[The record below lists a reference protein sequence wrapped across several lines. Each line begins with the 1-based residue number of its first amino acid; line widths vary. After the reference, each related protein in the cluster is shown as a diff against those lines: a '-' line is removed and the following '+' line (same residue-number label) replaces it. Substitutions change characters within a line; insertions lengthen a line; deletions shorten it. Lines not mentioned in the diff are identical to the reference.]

1 MVYLKMKK
9 AITSLAVATL
19 LLSASGVVK
28 AAENKEDWDEP
39 VFIKGADLE
48 GQDLQQTENALGVDD
63 NYETYNVNVNDVSNY
78 IPNSSNLSYIYSSA
92 TIEHKKWG
100 KGVDVKIDTPDN
112 ITKVTSEQYQNAA
125 ITAGIKNAEIH
136 IASVD
141 QVTGEGALAGIYKA
155 YEEKGNDLNAED
167 IQNSNQE
174 MNDLGR
180 ISEENKGKD
189 GYSDEAL
196 NASIADIKEQL
207 ADIKQNQDKQIT
219 QQQVEDTV
227 NKVLDERGLSE
238 ILSENQIQMI
248 NNNMVN
254 VANSN
259 ALTSDPK
266 AFKQNA
272 KDVLKNIEKKVE
284 ELIENDSEISSRSGA
299 AKLKISKSYFN
310 KIKLHKLNIKSFKKE
325 LFLIQQ
331 KNKKQ
336 EQKRTAENC
345 TKE

>member
-1 MVYLKMKK
+1 MKK

-48 GQDLQQTENALGVDD
+48 GQDLQQTENDLGVDD

-155 YEEKGNDLNAED
+155 YEEKGNNLNAED
-167 IQNSNQE
+167 IQNSNH
-174 MNDLGR
+174 LGR

-272 KDVLKNIEKKVE
+272 KDVLKNIEKNSDDLLNKAKDKAKDLNTEENRNLLQRIWDGIVE
-284 ELIENDSEISSRSGA
+284 IIQSIIQFFSNLLN
-299 AKLKISKSYFN
+299 KL
-310 KIKLHKLNIKSFKKE
+310 
-325 LFLIQQ
+325 
-331 KNKKQ
+331 
-336 EQKRTAENC
+336 
-345 TKE
+345 

>member
-48 GQDLQQTENALGVDD
+48 GQDLQQTENDLGVDD

-155 YEEKGNDLNAED
+155 YEEKGNNLNAED

-248 NNNMVN
+248 NNNMIN

-266 AFKQNA
+266 VFKQNA
-272 KDVLKNIEKKVE
+272 KDVLKKIEKNSDDLLNKAKDKAKDLNTEENRNLLQRIWDGIVE
-284 ELIENDSEISSRSGA
+284 IIQSIIQFFSNLLN
-299 AKLKISKSYFN
+299 KL
-310 KIKLHKLNIKSFKKE
+310 
-325 LFLIQQ
+325 
-331 KNKKQ
+331 
-336 EQKRTAENC
+336 
-345 TKE
+345 

>member
-1 MVYLKMKK
+1 MLLKQLIIKK
-9 AITSLAVATL
+9 I
-19 LLSASGVVK
+19 
-28 AAENKEDWDEP
+28 EP

-48 GQDLQQTENALGVDD
+48 GQDLQQTENDLGVDD

-125 ITAGIKNAEIH
+125 ITGGIKNAEIH
-136 IASVD
+136 IASVEP
-141 QVTGEGALAGIYKA
+141 VTGEGALAGIYKA
-155 YEEKGNDLNAED
+155 YEEKGNNLNTED

-174 MNDLGR
+174 MNDLGT

-272 KDVLKNIEKKVE
+272 KDVLKNIEKNSDDLLNKAKDKAKDLNTEENRNLLQRIWDGIVE
-284 ELIENDSEISSRSGA
+284 IIQSIIQFFSNLLN
-299 AKLKISKSYFN
+299 KL
-310 KIKLHKLNIKSFKKE
+310 
-325 LFLIQQ
+325 
-331 KNKKQ
+331 
-336 EQKRTAENC
+336 
-345 TKE
+345 

>member
-48 GQDLQQTENALGVDD
+48 GQDLQQTENDLGVDD

-141 QVTGEGALAGIYKA
+141 QVTGEGALAGIYKV

-272 KDVLKNIEKKVE
+272 KDVLKNIEKNSDDLLNKAKDKAKDLNTEENRNLLQRIWDGIVE
-284 ELIENDSEISSRSGA
+284 IIQSIIQFFSNLLN
-299 AKLKISKSYFN
+299 KL
-310 KIKLHKLNIKSFKKE
+310 
-325 LFLIQQ
+325 
-331 KNKKQ
+331 
-336 EQKRTAENC
+336 
-345 TKE
+345 

>member
-48 GQDLQQTENALGVDD
+48 GQDLQQTENDLGVDD

-155 YEEKGNDLNAED
+155 YEEKGNNLNAED

-259 ALTSDPK
+259 VLTSDPK

-272 KDVLKNIEKKVE
+272 KDVLKNIEKNSDDLLNKAKDKAKDLNTEENRNLLQRIWDGIVE
-284 ELIENDSEISSRSGA
+284 IIQSIIQFFSNLLN
-299 AKLKISKSYFN
+299 KL
-310 KIKLHKLNIKSFKKE
+310 
-325 LFLIQQ
+325 
-331 KNKKQ
+331 
-336 EQKRTAENC
+336 
-345 TKE
+345 

>member
-48 GQDLQQTENALGVDD
+48 GQDLQQTENDLGVDD

-136 IASVD
+136 IASVEP
-141 QVTGEGALAGIYKA
+141 VTGEGALAGIYKA
-155 YEEKGNDLNAED
+155 YEEKGNDLNNED

-174 MNDLGR
+174 MNDLGT

-207 ADIKQNQDKQIT
+207 ADIKKNQDKQIT

-238 ILSENQIQMI
+238 ILSDNQIQMI
-248 NNNMVN
+248 NNNMIN

-272 KDVLKNIEKKVE
+272 KDVLKNIEKNSDDLLNKAKDKAKDLNTEENRNLLQRIWDGIVE
-284 ELIENDSEISSRSGA
+284 IIQSIIQFFSNLLN
-299 AKLKISKSYFN
+299 KL
-310 KIKLHKLNIKSFKKE
+310 
-325 LFLIQQ
+325 
-331 KNKKQ
+331 
-336 EQKRTAENC
+336 
-345 TKE
+345 

>member
-1 MVYLKMKK
+1 MKK

-48 GQDLQQTENALGVDD
+48 GQDLQQTENDLGVDD

-136 IASVD
+136 IASVEP
-141 QVTGEGALAGIYKA
+141 VTGEGALAGIYKA
-155 YEEKGNDLNAED
+155 YEEKGNDLNNED

-174 MNDLGR
+174 MNDLGT

-238 ILSENQIQMI
+238 ILSDNQIQMI
-248 NNNMVN
+248 NNNMIN

-272 KDVLKNIEKKVE
+272 KDVLKNIEKNSDDLLNKAKDKAKDLNTEENRNLLQRIWDGIVE
-284 ELIENDSEISSRSGA
+284 IIQSIIQFFSNL
-299 AKLKISKSYFN
+299 
-310 KIKLHKLNIKSFKKE
+310 LNR
-325 LFLIQQ
+325 L
-331 KNKKQ
+331 
-336 EQKRTAENC
+336 
-345 TKE
+345 

>member
-48 GQDLQQTENALGVDD
+48 GQDLQQTENDLGVDD

-155 YEEKGNDLNAED
+155 YEEKGNNLNAED

-272 KDVLKNIEKKVE
+272 KDVLKNIEKNSDDLLNKAKDKAKDLNTEENRNLLQRIWDGIVE
-284 ELIENDSEISSRSGA
+284 IIQSIIQFFSNLLN
-299 AKLKISKSYFN
+299 KL
-310 KIKLHKLNIKSFKKE
+310 
-325 LFLIQQ
+325 
-331 KNKKQ
+331 
-336 EQKRTAENC
+336 
-345 TKE
+345 

>member
-48 GQDLQQTENALGVDD
+48 GQDLQQTENDLGVDD

-155 YEEKGNDLNAED
+155 YEEKGNNLNAED

-272 KDVLKNIEKKVE
+272 KDVLKNIEKNSDDLLNKAKDKAKDLNTEENRNLLQRIWDGIVE
-284 ELIENDSEISSRSGA
+284 IIQSIIQFFSNL
-299 AKLKISKSYFN
+299 
-310 KIKLHKLNIKSFKKE
+310 LNR
-325 LFLIQQ
+325 L
-331 KNKKQ
+331 
-336 EQKRTAENC
+336 
-345 TKE
+345 

>member
-1 MVYLKMKK
+1 MKK

-48 GQDLQQTENALGVDD
+48 GQDLQQTENDLGVDD

-78 IPNSSNLSYIYSSA
+78 IPNSSNLSYIYSSV

-155 YEEKGNDLNAED
+155 YEEKGNNLNAED

-259 ALTSDPK
+259 VLTSDPK

-272 KDVLKNIEKKVE
+272 KDVLKNIEKNSDDLLNKAKDKAKDLNTEENRNLLQRIWDGIVE
-284 ELIENDSEISSRSGA
+284 IIQSIIQFFSNLLN
-299 AKLKISKSYFN
+299 KL
-310 KIKLHKLNIKSFKKE
+310 
-325 LFLIQQ
+325 
-331 KNKKQ
+331 
-336 EQKRTAENC
+336 
-345 TKE
+345 

>member
-9 AITSLAVATL
+9 TVTSLAVATL

-28 AAENKEDWDEP
+28 AADNKADWDEP

-48 GQDLQQTENALGVDD
+48 GQDLQQTEDNLGVDD
-63 NYETYNVNVNDVSNY
+63 NYETYSVNVNDVSNY

-136 IASVD
+136 IASVEP
-141 QVTGEGALAGIYKA
+141 VTGEGALAGIYKA
-155 YEEKGNDLNAED
+155 YEEKGNDLNTED

-174 MNDLGR
+174 MNDLGT

-238 ILSENQIQMI
+238 ILSDNQIQMI
-248 NNNMVN
+248 NNNMIN

-272 KDVLKNIEKKVE
+272 KDVLKNIEKNSDDLLNKAKDKAKDLNTEENRNLLQRIWDGIVE
-284 ELIENDSEISSRSGA
+284 IIQSIIQFFSNLLN
-299 AKLKISKSYFN
+299 KL
-310 KIKLHKLNIKSFKKE
+310 
-325 LFLIQQ
+325 
-331 KNKKQ
+331 
-336 EQKRTAENC
+336 
-345 TKE
+345 

>member
-1 MVYLKMKK
+1 MKK
-9 AITSLAVATL
+9 TLTSLTVATL
-19 LLSASGVVK
+19 LLSATGVVK
-28 AAENKEDWDEP
+28 AADNKEDWDEP

-48 GQDLQQTENALGVDD
+48 GQDLQQTENDLGVDD

-78 IPNSSNLSYIYSSA
+78 MPNSSNLSYIYSSA

-112 ITKVTSEQYQNAA
+112 ITKVTSEQYQNDA

-136 IASVD
+136 IASVEP
-141 QVTGEGALAGIYKA
+141 VTGEGALAGIYKA
-155 YEEKGNDLNAED
+155 YEEKGNDLNTED

-174 MNDLGR
+174 MNDLGT

-238 ILSENQIQMI
+238 ILSNNQIQMI
-248 NNNMVN
+248 NNNMIN

-272 KDVLKNIEKKVE
+272 KDVLKNIEKNSDDLLNKAKDKAKDLNTE
-284 ELIENDSEISSRSGA
+284 ENRNILQKIWDAIVNIIQAIIQFFSNLI
-299 AKLKISKSYFN
+299 K
-310 KIKLHKLNIKSFKKE
+310 
-325 LFLIQQ
+325 
-331 KNKKQ
+331 
-336 EQKRTAENC
+336 
-345 TKE
+345 

>member
-9 AITSLAVATL
+9 TITSLAVATL

-48 GQDLQQTENALGVDD
+48 GQDLQQTENDLGVDD
-63 NYETYNVNVNDVSNY
+63 NYKTYNVNVNDVSNY

-155 YEEKGNDLNAED
+155 YEEKGNNLNAED

-248 NNNMVN
+248 NNNMIN

-272 KDVLKNIEKKVE
+272 KDVLKNIEKNSDDLLNKAKDKAKDLNTE
-284 ELIENDSEISSRSGA
+284 ENRNLLQRIWDGILEIIQSIIQFFSN
-299 AKLKISKSYFN
+299 L
-310 KIKLHKLNIKSFKKE
+310 LNR
-325 LFLIQQ
+325 L
-331 KNKKQ
+331 
-336 EQKRTAENC
+336 
-345 TKE
+345 

>member
-48 GQDLQQTENALGVDD
+48 GQDLQQTENDLGVDD

-155 YEEKGNDLNAED
+155 YEEKGNNLNTED

-272 KDVLKNIEKKVE
+272 KDVLKNIEKNSDDLLNKAKDKAKDLNTE
-284 ELIENDSEISSRSGA
+284 ENRNLLQRIWDGILEILQSIIQFFSN
-299 AKLKISKSYFN
+299 L
-310 KIKLHKLNIKSFKKE
+310 LNR
-325 LFLIQQ
+325 L
-331 KNKKQ
+331 
-336 EQKRTAENC
+336 
-345 TKE
+345 

>member
-1 MVYLKMKK
+1 MKK

-48 GQDLQQTENALGVDD
+48 GQDLQQTENDLGVDD

-136 IASVD
+136 IASVEP
-141 QVTGEGALAGIYKA
+141 VTGEGALAGIYKA
-155 YEEKGNDLNAED
+155 YEEKGNDLNNED

-174 MNDLGR
+174 MNDLGT

-238 ILSENQIQMI
+238 ILSDNQIQMI
-248 NNNMVN
+248 NNNMIN

-272 KDVLKNIEKKVE
+272 KDVLKNIEKNSDDLLNKAKDKAKDLNTEENRNLLQRIWDGIVE
-284 ELIENDSEISSRSGA
+284 IIQSIIQFFSNLLN
-299 AKLKISKSYFN
+299 KL
-310 KIKLHKLNIKSFKKE
+310 
-325 LFLIQQ
+325 
-331 KNKKQ
+331 
-336 EQKRTAENC
+336 
-345 TKE
+345 

>member
-1 MVYLKMKK
+1 MKK

-155 YEEKGNDLNAED
+155 YEEKGNNLNAED

-272 KDVLKNIEKKVE
+272 KDVLKNIEKNSDDLLNKAKDKAKDLNTEENRNLLQRIWDGIVE
-284 ELIENDSEISSRSGA
+284 IIQSIIQFFSNLLN
-299 AKLKISKSYFN
+299 KL
-310 KIKLHKLNIKSFKKE
+310 
-325 LFLIQQ
+325 
-331 KNKKQ
+331 
-336 EQKRTAENC
+336 
-345 TKE
+345 

>member
-9 AITSLAVATL
+9 TITSLAVATL

-48 GQDLQQTENALGVDD
+48 GQDLQQTENDLGVDD

-100 KGVDVKIDTPDN
+100 KGVDVKIDTPDK

-125 ITAGIKNAEIH
+125 ITGGIKNAEIH
-136 IASVD
+136 IASVEP
-141 QVTGEGALAGIYKA
+141 VTGEGALAGIYKA
-155 YEEKGNDLNAED
+155 YEEKGNDLNTED

-174 MNDLGR
+174 MNDLGT

-189 GYSDEAL
+189 GYSDETL

-227 NKVLDERGLSE
+227 NKVLDERRLSV
-238 ILSENQIQMI
+238 ILSDNQIQMI
-248 NNNMVN
+248 NNNMIN

-272 KDVLKNIEKKVE
+272 KDVLKNIEKNSDDLLNKAKDKAKDLNTE
-284 ELIENDSEISSRSGA
+284 ETRNLLQRIWDGILEIIQSIIQFFSN
-299 AKLKISKSYFN
+299 L
-310 KIKLHKLNIKSFKKE
+310 LNR
-325 LFLIQQ
+325 L
-331 KNKKQ
+331 
-336 EQKRTAENC
+336 
-345 TKE
+345 

>member
-19 LLSASGVVK
+19 LLSTSGVVK

-48 GQDLQQTENALGVDD
+48 GQDLQQTENDLGVDD
-63 NYETYNVNVNDVSNY
+63 NYETYDVNVNDVSNY

-136 IASVD
+136 IASVEP
-141 QVTGEGALAGIYKA
+141 VTGEGALAGIYKA
-155 YEEKGNDLNAED
+155 YEEKGNDLNNED

-174 MNDLGR
+174 MNDLGT

-238 ILSENQIQMI
+238 ILTENQIQMI
-248 NNNMVN
+248 NNNMIN

-272 KDVLKNIEKKVE
+272 KDVLKNIEKNSDDLLNKAKDKAKDLNTEENRNLLQRIWDGIVE
-284 ELIENDSEISSRSGA
+284 IIQSIIQFFSNLLN
-299 AKLKISKSYFN
+299 KL
-310 KIKLHKLNIKSFKKE
+310 
-325 LFLIQQ
+325 
-331 KNKKQ
+331 
-336 EQKRTAENC
+336 
-345 TKE
+345 

>member
-1 MVYLKMKK
+1 MKK
-9 AITSLAVATL
+9 TVTSLAVATL

-28 AAENKEDWDEP
+28 AAENKENWDEP

-48 GQDLQQTENALGVDD
+48 GQDLQQTEDDLGVEN
-63 NYETYNVNVNDVSNY
+63 NYETYSVNVNDVSNY
-78 IPNSSNLSYIYSSA
+78 IPSSSNLSYIYSSA

-100 KGVDVKIDTPDN
+100 KGVNVKIDTPNN

-174 MNDLGR
+174 MNDLGT

-219 QQQVEDTV
+219 QQQVEDIV

-238 ILSENQIQMI
+238 ILSNNQIQMI

-272 KDVLKNIEKKVE
+272 KDVLKKIEKNSDGLLNKAKDKAKDLNTEENRNLLQRIWDGIVE
-284 ELIENDSEISSRSGA
+284 IIQSIIQFFSNLLN
-299 AKLKISKSYFN
+299 KL
-310 KIKLHKLNIKSFKKE
+310 
-325 LFLIQQ
+325 
-331 KNKKQ
+331 
-336 EQKRTAENC
+336 
-345 TKE
+345 

>member
-1 MVYLKMKK
+1 MKK
-9 AITSLAVATL
+9 TITSLAVATL
-19 LLSASGVVK
+19 LLSASVVVK
-28 AAENKEDWDEP
+28 AADNKEDWDKP

-48 GQDLQQTENALGVDD
+48 GQDLQQTENDLGVDD

-100 KGVDVKIDTPDN
+100 KGVDVKIDTPDK

-125 ITAGIKNAEIH
+125 ITGGIKNAEIH
-136 IASVD
+136 IASVEP
-141 QVTGEGALAGIYKA
+141 VTGEGALAGIYKA
-155 YEEKGNDLNAED
+155 YEEKGNNLNTED

-174 MNDLGR
+174 MNDLGT
-180 ISEENKGKD
+180 ISEENKGKA

-219 QQQVEDTV
+219 QQQVEYTV

-238 ILSENQIQMI
+238 ILSDNQIQMI
-248 NNNMVN
+248 NNNMIN

-272 KDVLKNIEKKVE
+272 KDVLKNIEKNSDDLLNKAKDKAKDLNTE
-284 ELIENDSEISSRSGA
+284 ENRNLLQRIWDGILEIIQSIIQFFSN
-299 AKLKISKSYFN
+299 L
-310 KIKLHKLNIKSFKKE
+310 LNR
-325 LFLIQQ
+325 L
-331 KNKKQ
+331 
-336 EQKRTAENC
+336 
-345 TKE
+345 

>member
-1 MVYLKMKK
+1 MKK
-9 AITSLAVATL
+9 TITSLAVATL

-28 AAENKEDWDEP
+28 AADNKEDWDEP

-48 GQDLQQTENALGVDD
+48 GQDLQQTENDLGVDD

-136 IASVD
+136 IASVEP
-141 QVTGEGALAGIYKA
+141 VTGEGALAGIYKA
-155 YEEKGNDLNAED
+155 YEEKGNDLNTED

-174 MNDLGR
+174 MNDLGT

-238 ILSENQIQMI
+238 ILSDNQIQMI
-248 NNNMVN
+248 NNNMIN

-272 KDVLKNIEKKVE
+272 KDVLKNIEKNSDDLLNKGKDKAKDLNTEENRNLLQRIWDGIVE
-284 ELIENDSEISSRSGA
+284 IIQSIIQFFSNLLN
-299 AKLKISKSYFN
+299 KL
-310 KIKLHKLNIKSFKKE
+310 
-325 LFLIQQ
+325 
-331 KNKKQ
+331 
-336 EQKRTAENC
+336 
-345 TKE
+345 

>member
-9 AITSLAVATL
+9 TVTSLAVATL

-28 AAENKEDWDEP
+28 AAENKADWDEP

-48 GQDLQQTENALGVDD
+48 GQDLQQIENDLGVDD
-63 NYETYNVNVNDVSNY
+63 NYETYSVNVNDVSNY

-136 IASVD
+136 IASVEP
-141 QVTGEGALAGIYKA
+141 VTGEGALAGIYKA
-155 YEEKGNDLNAED
+155 YEEKGNDLNTED

-174 MNDLGR
+174 MNDLGT

-238 ILSENQIQMI
+238 ILSNNQIQMI

-272 KDVLKNIEKKVE
+272 KDVLKNIEKNSDDLLNKAKDKAKDLNTE
-284 ELIENDSEISSRSGA
+284 ENRNLLQRIWDGIVGIIQSIIQFFSN
-299 AKLKISKSYFN
+299 L
-310 KIKLHKLNIKSFKKE
+310 LNR
-325 LFLIQQ
+325 L
-331 KNKKQ
+331 
-336 EQKRTAENC
+336 
-345 TKE
+345 

>member
-1 MVYLKMKK
+1 MKK
-9 AITSLAVATL
+9 TITSLAVATL

-48 GQDLQQTENALGVDD
+48 GQDLQQTENDLGVDD
-63 NYETYNVNVNDVSNY
+63 NYETYSVNVNDVSNY

-136 IASVD
+136 IASVEP
-141 QVTGEGALAGIYKA
+141 VTGEGALAGIYKA
-155 YEEKGNDLNAED
+155 YEEKGNDLNTED

-174 MNDLGR
+174 MSDLGT

-238 ILSENQIQMI
+238 ILSDNQIQMI
-248 NNNMVN
+248 NNNMIN

-272 KDVLKNIEKKVE
+272 KDVLKNIEKNSDDLLNKAKDKAKDLNTEENRNLLQRIWDGIVE
-284 ELIENDSEISSRSGA
+284 IIQSIIQFFSNLLN
-299 AKLKISKSYFN
+299 KL
-310 KIKLHKLNIKSFKKE
+310 
-325 LFLIQQ
+325 
-331 KNKKQ
+331 
-336 EQKRTAENC
+336 
-345 TKE
+345 

>member
-9 AITSLAVATL
+9 TITSLVVATL

-48 GQDLQQTENALGVDD
+48 GQDLQQTENDLGVDD

-136 IASVD
+136 IASVEP
-141 QVTGEGALAGIYKA
+141 VTGEGALAGIYKA
-155 YEEKGNDLNAED
+155 YEEKGNDLNNED

-174 MNDLGR
+174 MNDLGT

-248 NNNMVN
+248 NNNMIN

-272 KDVLKNIEKKVE
+272 KDVLKNIEKNSDDLLNKAKDKAKDLNTEENRNLLQRIWDGIVE
-284 ELIENDSEISSRSGA
+284 IIQSIIQFFSNLLN
-299 AKLKISKSYFN
+299 KL
-310 KIKLHKLNIKSFKKE
+310 
-325 LFLIQQ
+325 
-331 KNKKQ
+331 
-336 EQKRTAENC
+336 
-345 TKE
+345 

>member
-1 MVYLKMKK
+1 MLRDGVFENEKT
-9 AITSLAVATL
+9 ITSLVVATL

-48 GQDLQQTENALGVDD
+48 GQDLQQTENDLGVDD
-63 NYETYNVNVNDVSNY
+63 NYETYNVNVNDMSNY
-78 IPNSSNLSYIYSSA
+78 IPSSSNLSYIYSSA

-207 ADIKQNQDKQIT
+207 AYIKQNQDKQIT

-272 KDVLKNIEKKVE
+272 KDVLKNIEKNSDDLLNKAKDKAKDLNTEENRNLLQRIWDVIVE
-284 ELIENDSEISSRSGA
+284 IIQSIIQFFSNLLN
-299 AKLKISKSYFN
+299 KL
-310 KIKLHKLNIKSFKKE
+310 
-325 LFLIQQ
+325 
-331 KNKKQ
+331 
-336 EQKRTAENC
+336 
-345 TKE
+345 

>member
-48 GQDLQQTENALGVDD
+48 GQDLQQTENNLGVDD

-100 KGVDVKIDTPDN
+100 KGVDVKIDTPN
-112 ITKVTSEQYQNAA
+112 HITKVTSEQYQNAA

-136 IASVD
+136 IASVEP
-141 QVTGEGALAGIYKA
+141 VTGEGALAGIYKA
-155 YEEKGNDLNAED
+155 YEEKGNDLNTED

-238 ILSENQIQMI
+238 ILSDNQIQMI

-272 KDVLKNIEKKVE
+272 KDVLKNIEKNSDNLLNKAKDKAKDLNTEENRNLLQRIWDSIVE
-284 ELIENDSEISSRSGA
+284 IIQSIIQFFSNLLN
-299 AKLKISKSYFN
+299 KL
-310 KIKLHKLNIKSFKKE
+310 
-325 LFLIQQ
+325 
-331 KNKKQ
+331 
-336 EQKRTAENC
+336 
-345 TKE
+345 

>member
-1 MVYLKMKK
+1 MKK
-9 AITSLAVATL
+9 TLTSLAVATL
-19 LLSASGVVK
+19 LLSATGVVK
-28 AAENKEDWDEP
+28 AADNKEDWDEP
-39 VFIKGADLE
+39 IFIKGADLE
-48 GQDLQQTENALGVDD
+48 GQDLQQTENNLGVDD

-141 QVTGEGALAGIYKA
+141 QVTGEGALAGIYKV
-155 YEEKGNDLNAED
+155 YEEKGNNLNAED

-180 ISEENKGKD
+180 ISE
-189 GYSDEAL
+189 EAL

-219 QQQVEDTV
+219 QQQVEETV

-272 KDVLKNIEKKVE
+272 KDVLKNIEKNSDDLLNKVKDKAKDLNTE
-284 ELIENDSEISSRSGA
+284 ENRNLLQRIWDGIVEIIQSIIQFFSNLLN
-299 AKLKISKSYFN
+299 KL
-310 KIKLHKLNIKSFKKE
+310 
-325 LFLIQQ
+325 
-331 KNKKQ
+331 
-336 EQKRTAENC
+336 
-345 TKE
+345 

>member
-1 MVYLKMKK
+1 MKK
-9 AITSLAVATL
+9 TVTSLAVATL

-28 AAENKEDWDEP
+28 AADNKEDWDEP

-48 GQDLQQTENALGVDD
+48 GQDLQQTEDNLGVDD
-63 NYETYNVNVNDVSNY
+63 NYETYSVNVNDVSNY

-136 IASVD
+136 IASVEP
-141 QVTGEGALAGIYKA
+141 VTGEGALAGIYKA
-155 YEEKGNDLNAED
+155 YEEKGNDLNNED

-174 MNDLGR
+174 MNDLGT

-238 ILSENQIQMI
+238 ILSDNQIQMI
-248 NNNMVN
+248 NNNMIN

-272 KDVLKNIEKKVE
+272 KDVLKNIEKNSDDLLNKAKDKAKDLNTEENRNLLQRIWDGIVE
-284 ELIENDSEISSRSGA
+284 IIQSIIQFFSNLLN
-299 AKLKISKSYFN
+299 KL
-310 KIKLHKLNIKSFKKE
+310 
-325 LFLIQQ
+325 
-331 KNKKQ
+331 
-336 EQKRTAENC
+336 
-345 TKE
+345 

>member
-9 AITSLAVATL
+9 TITSLVVATL

-48 GQDLQQTENALGVDD
+48 GQDLQQTENDLGVDD

-136 IASVD
+136 IASVEP
-141 QVTGEGALAGIYKA
+141 VTGEGALAGIYKA
-155 YEEKGNDLNAED
+155 YEEKGNDLNNED

-174 MNDLGR
+174 MNDLGT

-272 KDVLKNIEKKVE
+272 KDVLKNIEKNSDDLLNKAKDKAKDLNTEENRNLLQRIWDGIVE
-284 ELIENDSEISSRSGA
+284 IIQSIIQFFSNLLN
-299 AKLKISKSYFN
+299 KL
-310 KIKLHKLNIKSFKKE
+310 
-325 LFLIQQ
+325 
-331 KNKKQ
+331 
-336 EQKRTAENC
+336 
-345 TKE
+345 

>member
-9 AITSLAVATL
+9 TVTSLAVATL

-28 AAENKEDWDEP
+28 AADNKADWDEP

-48 GQDLQQTENALGVDD
+48 GQDLQQTEDNLGVDD
-63 NYETYNVNVNDVSNY
+63 NYETYSVNVNDVSNY

-136 IASVD
+136 IASVEP
-141 QVTGEGALAGIYKA
+141 VTGEGALAGIYKA
-155 YEEKGNDLNAED
+155 YEEKGNDLNNED

-174 MNDLGR
+174 MNDLGT

-238 ILSENQIQMI
+238 ILSDNQIQMI
-248 NNNMVN
+248 NNNMIN

-272 KDVLKNIEKKVE
+272 KDVLKNIEKNSDDLLNKAKDKAKDLNTEENRNLLQRIWDGIVE
-284 ELIENDSEISSRSGA
+284 IIQSIIQFFSNLLN
-299 AKLKISKSYFN
+299 KL
-310 KIKLHKLNIKSFKKE
+310 
-325 LFLIQQ
+325 
-331 KNKKQ
+331 
-336 EQKRTAENC
+336 
-345 TKE
+345 

>member
-1 MVYLKMKK
+1 MKK

-48 GQDLQQTENALGVDD
+48 GQDLQQTENDLGVDD

-155 YEEKGNDLNAED
+155 YEEKGNNLNAED

-238 ILSENQIQMI
+238 ILSDNQIQMI

-272 KDVLKNIEKKVE
+272 KDVLKNIEKNSDDLLNKAKDKAKDLNTEENRNLLQRIWDGIVE
-284 ELIENDSEISSRSGA
+284 IIQSIIQFFSNLLN
-299 AKLKISKSYFN
+299 KL
-310 KIKLHKLNIKSFKKE
+310 
-325 LFLIQQ
+325 
-331 KNKKQ
+331 
-336 EQKRTAENC
+336 
-345 TKE
+345 

>member
-1 MVYLKMKK
+1 MKK
-9 AITSLAVATL
+9 TITSLAVATL

-48 GQDLQQTENALGVDD
+48 GQDLQQTENDLGVDD

-100 KGVDVKIDTPDN
+100 KDVDVKIDTPDN

-136 IASVD
+136 IASVEP
-141 QVTGEGALAGIYKA
+141 VTGEGALAGIYKA
-155 YEEKGNDLNAED
+155 YEEKGNDLNTED

-174 MNDLGR
+174 MNDLGT

-238 ILSENQIQMI
+238 ILSDNQIQVI
-248 NNNMVN
+248 NNNMIN

-272 KDVLKNIEKKVE
+272 KDVLKNIEKNSDDLLNKAKDKAKDLNTE
-284 ELIENDSEISSRSGA
+284 ENRNLLQRIWDGILETIQSIIQFFSN
-299 AKLKISKSYFN
+299 L
-310 KIKLHKLNIKSFKKE
+310 LNR
-325 LFLIQQ
+325 L
-331 KNKKQ
+331 
-336 EQKRTAENC
+336 
-345 TKE
+345 

>member
-48 GQDLQQTENALGVDD
+48 GQDLQQTENDLGVDD

-136 IASVD
+136 IASVEP
-141 QVTGEGALAGIYKA
+141 VTGEGALAGIYKA
-155 YEEKGNDLNAED
+155 YEEKGNDLNNED

-174 MNDLGR
+174 MNDLGT

-272 KDVLKNIEKKVE
+272 KDVLKNIEKNSDDLLNKAKDKAKDLNTEENRNLLQRIWDSIVE
-284 ELIENDSEISSRSGA
+284 IIQSIIQFFSNLLN
-299 AKLKISKSYFN
+299 KL
-310 KIKLHKLNIKSFKKE
+310 
-325 LFLIQQ
+325 
-331 KNKKQ
+331 
-336 EQKRTAENC
+336 
-345 TKE
+345 

>member
-1 MVYLKMKK
+1 M
-9 AITSLAVATL
+9 
-19 LLSASGVVK
+19 LSSTGVVK
-28 AAENKEDWDEP
+28 AADNKEDWDEP
-39 VFIKGADLE
+39 IFIKGADLE
-48 GQDLQQTENALGVDD
+48 GQDLQQTEDDLGVDD
-63 NYETYNVNVNDVSNY
+63 NYETYSVNVNDVSNY

-100 KGVDVKIDTPDN
+100 KGVDVKIDTPN
-112 ITKVTSEQYQNAA
+112 HITKVTSEQYQNAA

-136 IASVD
+136 IASVEP
-141 QVTGEGALAGIYKA
+141 VTGEGALAGIYKA
-155 YEEKGNDLNAED
+155 YEEKGNDLNTED

-174 MNDLGR
+174 MNDLGT

-238 ILSENQIQMI
+238 ILSDNQIQMI

-272 KDVLKNIEKKVE
+272 KDVLKNIEKNSDDLLNKAKDKAKDLNTEENRNLLQRIWDSIVE
-284 ELIENDSEISSRSGA
+284 IIQSIIQFFSNLLN
-299 AKLKISKSYFN
+299 KL
-310 KIKLHKLNIKSFKKE
+310 
-325 LFLIQQ
+325 
-331 KNKKQ
+331 
-336 EQKRTAENC
+336 
-345 TKE
+345 

>member
-1 MVYLKMKK
+1 MKK
-9 AITSLAVATL
+9 TVASLAAATL
-19 LLSASGVVK
+19 LLSTSGVVK
-28 AAENKEDWDEP
+28 AAENNKDWDKP
-39 VFIKGADLE
+39 VFIKGNDLQ
-48 GQDLQQTENALGVDD
+48 GQDLQKTEDD
-63 NYETYNVNVNDVSNY
+63 LDVKDSYETYSVTVEDVSNY

-92 TIEHKKWG
+92 TIEQKKWG
-100 KGVDVKIDTPDN
+100 NGVDVKIDTPDN

-136 IASVD
+136 IASVEP
-141 QVTGEGALAGIYKA
+141 VTGEGALAGIYKA

-174 MNDLGR
+174 IDDLGT
-180 ISEENKGKD
+180 ISEENEGKD

-207 ADIKQNQDKQIT
+207 ADIKQKQDKQIT

-238 ILSENQIQMI
+238 ILTDNQIQII

-254 VANSN
+254 VANSY
-259 ALTSDPK
+259 ALSSDPK

-272 KDVLKNIEKKVE
+272 KDILKNIEKNSDDLLDKAKDLNTE
-284 ELIENDSEISSRSGA
+284 ENRNLLQKIWDTIVNIIQAIIQFFSNLIN
-299 AKLKISKSYFN
+299 KL
-310 KIKLHKLNIKSFKKE
+310 
-325 LFLIQQ
+325 
-331 KNKKQ
+331 
-336 EQKRTAENC
+336 
-345 TKE
+345 